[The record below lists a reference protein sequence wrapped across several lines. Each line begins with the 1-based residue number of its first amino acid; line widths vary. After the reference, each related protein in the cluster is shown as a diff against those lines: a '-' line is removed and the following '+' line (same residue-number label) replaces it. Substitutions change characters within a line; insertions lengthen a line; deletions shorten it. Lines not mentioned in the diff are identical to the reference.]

1 MRDKSTV
8 RTLRGVAWLLPM
20 TLALLAPLAGCSD
33 SPSPGSGV
41 IDKDVRA
48 IVFVQRTPRADGGNV
63 FEYTSYAGGGRLV
76 KLEPPSAD
84 GTLTTLF
91 PTAEVC
97 AGLGL
102 DANCVSQA
110 DIMSYDINFNADRI
124 VLSASFGGR
133 YQLYSIGVDGTTPLQ
148 LTEGGN
154 DFVSPLYLPGGKI
167 MFMSNLNVEQVAD
180 PNSTSQQFTD
190 EYERAVTAQAGTM
203 NLDGSQMVMGARN
216 VSHRVSPALLE
227 DGQIVFTE
235 WRHMGMVNDG
245 HLRMMNTDLT
255 GMREAFGGQLDGQ
268 SCATRSNT
276 PSVPSTNSYLKARF
290 VKKTMIADPDG
301 SGRQIADYEMVAIAT
316 SRDRTLQS
324 GKLFK
329 INLNG
334 SEVCST
340 ATDLTPL
347 IPGDRVA
354 SQAGVGRYYD
364 AEGLGGTAAGRYL
377 VSWSDGPVE
386 SETLALAGTNA
397 QFGIYVFDSNS
408 KTRFPIFDDQ
418 NMWDVLPR
426 PLRARPE
433 PSKTPVTPVSPLS
446 MADTTIGALNVY
458 DSSLGEIKANL
469 TPGSV
474 VKARLL
480 EGFSGEEGGVNMF
493 GTTEFDGQAKYG
505 EVPVNADGSFAAVVP
520 GNVPFHIQLVDK
532 FGLSIANESIWIS
545 GRAGEQRFCG
555 GCHESRTKAA
565 TLAPGIPTGIL
576 NGAVN
581 LVQPR
586 SLRVDSAAYVLSGG
600 AFSKANP
607 KLATDNAV
615 QGVPWDMAIQ
625 PILTAKC
632 ASCHNGDAS
641 TTATMPDGTVVPVN
655 PSYTITDNMTMVSQT
670 FVFDLRGQKVNV
682 MIGERATGD
691 FTASYLSLMGLGEIL
706 SDADVTY
713 VPAPPKQYVEPASA
727 MGSLVV
733 RMLNPVQRYPVN
745 TSVRAFTDRTFNGKQ
760 ITGGM
765 ISHAAHRGFTELTP
779 DEIYLLTLNIDMG
792 GQFFFRENLN
802 TAGSA
807 TP

>member
-8 RTLRGVAWLLPM
+8 KTLRKLGWLLP
-20 TLALLAPLAGCSD
+20 LAVLAPLAGCSNSGGKD
-33 SPSPGSGV
+33 PGPLDGV
-41 IDKDVRA
+41 VSA
-48 IVFVQRTPRADGGNV
+48 IVFIQRTPRADQGNV
-63 FEYTSYAGGGRLV
+63 FDYTSYAGGGRLV

-91 PTAEVC
+91 PTAEAC

-102 DANCVSQA
+102 DANCVNQT
-110 DIMSYDINFNADRI
+110 DIMSYDINFNADAI
-124 VLSASFGGR
+124 VLSASVGGR
-133 YQLYSIGVDGTTPLQ
+133 YQLFSIGIDGSNVKQ

-154 DFVSPLYLPGGKI
+154 DYVYPLYLPGGKI

-180 PNSTSQQFTD
+180 PSSTSQQFTD
-190 EYERAVTAQAGTM
+190 EYERQVTAQAGTM
-203 NLDGSQMVMGARN
+203 NLDGSGMVLGARN

-255 GMREAFGGQLDGQ
+255 GMREAFGGELNGQ
-268 SCATRSNT
+268 
-276 PSVPSTNSYLKARF
+276 PSTNSYLKARF
-290 VKKTMIADPDG
+290 VQKTMIPDPDG
-301 SGRQIADYEMVAIAT
+301 SGTQIANYEMVAIAT

-334 SEVCST
+334 SETHST
-340 ATDLTPL
+340 AVDLTPL

-364 AEGLGGTAAGRYL
+364 AEGLGGRAAGRYL

-408 KTRFPIFDDQ
+408 KTRFPIYDDLT
-418 NMWDVLPR
+418 MWDVLPR
-426 PLRARPE
+426 PLSKRAE
-433 PSKTPVTPVSPLS
+433 PTRTPVTPVSPLS
-446 MADTTIGALNVY
+446 TADTTIGALNVY
-458 DSSLGEIKANL
+458 DSSLGDIKANL

-480 EGFSGEEGGVNMF
+480 EGFSGEEGGVDMF
-493 GTTEFDGQAKYG
+493 GTTEFDGQSRYG
-505 EVPVNADGSFAAVVP
+505 EVPVQADGSFAAVVP
-520 GNVPFHIQLVDK
+520 GNVPFHIQLIDK
-532 FGLSIANESIWIS
+532 FGMSLANESIWIS

-565 TLAPGIPTGIL
+565 TLAPGIPA
-576 NGAVN
+576 N
-581 LVQPR
+581 
-586 SLRVDSAAYVLSGG
+586 VLSGFVNLSTPRAQRVSPTG
-600 AFSKANP
+600 HVLTGGNLTSVG
-607 KLATDNAV
+607 LAPGDNGV
-615 QGVPWDMAIQ
+615 RGVPWDMAIQ
-625 PILTAKC
+625 PILDAKC
-632 ASCHNGDAS
+632 ASCHNGVAGP
-641 TTATMPDGTVVPVN
+641 AN
-655 PSYTITDNMTMVSQT
+655 PSYTIRDNATMVEQT

-682 MIGERATGD
+682 TIGERATGD

-713 VPAPPKQYVEPASA
+713 IPAPPKQYVEPVSA
-727 MGSLVV
+727 MNSLVV
-733 RMLNPVQRYPVN
+733 KMMNPVQRFPVSN
-745 TSVRAFTDRTFNGKQ
+745 SVRAFADRSMTNGA
-760 ITGGM
+760 
-765 ISHAAHRGFTELTP
+765 ISHAADKGYPELTA
-779 DEIYLLTLNIDMG
+779 DEHYLLILNIDMG
-792 GQFFFRENLN
+792 GQFFFRENLD

>member
-1 MRDKSTV
+1 VSK
-8 RTLRGVAWLLPM
+8 
-20 TLALLAPLAGCSD
+20 
-33 SPSPGSGV
+33 
-41 IDKDVRA
+41 
-48 IVFVQRTPRADGGNV
+48 IVFLQRTPRGDAGNV
-63 FEYTSYAGGGRLV
+63 FDYLSYAGGGRLV
-76 KLEPPSAD
+76 KLEPPSAN

-91 PTAEVC
+91 PTADAC
-97 AGLGL
+97 KGLVDDPN
-102 DANCVSQA
+102 DAQQVQGCVNGA
-110 DIMSYDINFNADRI
+110 DIMSYDINFNADAI
-124 VLSASFGGR
+124 VFSASLGGR
-133 YQLYSIGVDGTTPLQ
+133 YQLYSIGVDGNNIKQ

-154 DFVSPLYLPGGKI
+154 DFVYPLYLPGGKI
-167 MFMSNLNVEQVAD
+167 MFMSNLNVEQAAD

-190 EYERAVTAQAGTM
+190 EYERQQTAQAGTM
-203 NLDGSQMVMGARN
+203 NIDGSQMVMGARN
-216 VSHRVSPALLE
+216 VSHRVSPALLG
-227 DGQIVFTE
+227 DGQIVYTE

-255 GMREAFGGQLDGQ
+255 GMREAFGGELNGQ
-268 SCATRSNT
+268 
-276 PSVPSTNSYLKARF
+276 PSTNSYLKARF
-290 VKKTMIADPDG
+290 VQKTMIADPDG
-301 SGRQIADYEMVAIAT
+301 SGTQIANYEMVAIAT

-334 SEVCST
+334 SETHST

-364 AEGLGGTAAGRYL
+364 AEGLGGSAAGRYL

-408 KTRFPIFDDQ
+408 KTRFPVYDDL
-418 NMWDVLPR
+418 NMWDVLAR
-426 PLRARPE
+426 PLRPRAE
-433 PSKTPVTPVSPLS
+433 PTKTPVTPVSPLS

-458 DSSLGEIKANL
+458 DSSLGDIKANL

-480 EGFSGEEGGVNMF
+480 EGFSGEEGGVDMF

-520 GNVPFHIQLVDK
+520 GNVPFHIQLIDK
-532 FGLSIANESIWIS
+532 FGMSLANESIWIS

-565 TLAPGIPTGIL
+565 TLAPGIPTGLL

-586 SLRVDSAAYVLSGG
+586 PLRVDNTAYLLAGG

-607 KLATDNAV
+607 KLPSDNAV

-625 PILTAKC
+625 PILDAKC
-632 ASCHNGDAS
+632 ASCHNG
-641 TTATMPDGTVVPVN
+641 TVSAAN
-655 PSYTITDNMTMVSQT
+655 PSYTIRDNATMAEQT

-682 MIGERATGD
+682 TIGERATGD

-713 VPAPPKQYVEPASA
+713 IPAPPKQYVEPASA
-727 MGSLVV
+727 MNSLVV
-733 RMLNPVQRYPVN
+733 KMMNPVQRFPVS
-745 TSVRAFTDRTFNGKQ
+745 TTVRAFADRSMTNGAL
-760 ITGGM
+760 
-765 ISHAAHRGFTELTP
+765 SHAADKGYPELTA
-779 DEIYLLTLNIDMG
+779 DEHYLLILNIDMG